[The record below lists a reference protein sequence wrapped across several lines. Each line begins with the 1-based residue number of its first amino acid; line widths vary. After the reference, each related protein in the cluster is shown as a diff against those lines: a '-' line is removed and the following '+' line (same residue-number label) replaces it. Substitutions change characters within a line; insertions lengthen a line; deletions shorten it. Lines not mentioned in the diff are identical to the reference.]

1 MANILLIGGC
11 NWLCRELI
19 DKLIDEND
27 KTKLTCIDNLSSEY
41 SSCHI
46 VNKYKNLDTFEFIY
60 MDVNNEKKLN
70 KLINKNTIII
80 YNIFSDPD
88 SIKGLYNIKNICMNN
103 GYKQLI
109 YRTNNELLTN
119 FKTICSELTNS
130 IGIIY
135 DGELVGNYD
144 IINKMDIIDTIKYY
158 DKIGNNVYINKNFEY
173 YKMKDVVSFIYFLMN
188 IENNDHII
196 ISQPTQSFVE

>member
-19 DKLIDEND
+19 DKLLDEND
-27 KTKLTCIDNLSSEY
+27 TTKLTCIDNMSSEY
-41 SSCHI
+41 SSCDI
-46 VNKYKNLDTFEFIY
+46 VNKYKYVDTFEFIY

-70 KLINKNTIII
+70 KLINQNTIII
-80 YNIFSDPD
+80 YNILSDPD

-119 FKTICSELTNS
+119 FKAICSELTNS

-135 DGELVGNYD
+135 QGELVGNYD

-158 DKIGNNVYINKNFEY
+158 DKIGNNVFINKNFEY

-196 ISQPTQSFVE
+196 ISQPTQSFIE

>member
-1 MANILLIGGC
+1 MTNILLIGGC

-19 DKLIDEND
+19 DKLQDEND
-27 KTKLTCIDNLSSEY
+27 KTKLTCIDNMSSEY

-80 YNIFSDPD
+80 YNILSDPD

-119 FKTICSELTNS
+119 FKTICSELTSS

-135 DGELVGNYD
+135 EGELVGNYD

-188 IENNDHII
+188 IDNNDHII